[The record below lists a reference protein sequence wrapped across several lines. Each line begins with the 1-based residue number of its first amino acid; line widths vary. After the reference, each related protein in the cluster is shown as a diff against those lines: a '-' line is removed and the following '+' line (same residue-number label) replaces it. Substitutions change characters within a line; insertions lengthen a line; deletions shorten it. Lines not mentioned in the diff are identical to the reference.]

1 MWKRFV
7 SWLRRVFF
15 SKDEHPDEETPQE
28 DTPKNKEKIDVS
40 SCEVVSIVFED
51 EEEKKEENPEEIF
64 DFDIEDI

>member
-15 SKDEHPDEETPQE
+15 SEDEHPDEETPQE
-28 DTPKNKEKIDVS
+28 DTLKNNEKIDVS

-51 EEEKKEENPEEIF
+51 EEEKKEENQEEIF